1 MNHKLMRQLG
11 LSLLLTVSGCGLAL
25 AAGSSDFVDEAA
37 QGGINEVESAKL
49 ALEKSTATDV
59 KAFAQQMVDDHTKVN
74 QELMSLAHK
83 LDIKV
88 PDEASLTA
96 RAKKMILEM
105 RDESFDQAY
114 IDSQVEAHEKTV
126 ALFEKESQSKDDA
139 QLKAFAQSTLPQ
151 LRMHL
156 DMAKRLQT
164 QHAK

>member
-1 MNHKLMRQLG
+1 MNHKLMHQLG
-11 LSLLLTVSGCGLAL
+11 LSLLLTAGSCGLAL
-25 AAGSSDFVDEAA
+25 AATTSDFVEEAA

-49 ALEKSTATDV
+49 ALEKSSAADV
-59 KAFAQQMVDDHTKVN
+59 KAFAQQMIDDHTKVN
-74 QELMSLAHK
+74 QQLMTLARK
-83 LDIKV
+83 LDIQV

-114 IDSQVEAHEKTV
+114 ADNQVEAHEKTV
-126 ALFEKESQSKDDA
+126 ALFEKEATSKDDA